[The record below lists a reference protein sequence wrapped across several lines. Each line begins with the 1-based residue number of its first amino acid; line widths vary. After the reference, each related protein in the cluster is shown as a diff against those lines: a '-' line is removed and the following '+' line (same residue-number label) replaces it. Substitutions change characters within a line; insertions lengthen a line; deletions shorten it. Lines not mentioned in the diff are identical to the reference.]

1 MTKDENNDYC
11 EVCKGFGDLVC
22 CDVCECSYHGPK
34 CLNAKVEDL
43 PDPWKCPKC
52 IGTLATVTA
61 EYKKRK
67 KKRRKRAQGQRDAE
81 DEDSDE
87 DAEDQGV
94 SLKGKPKKGKAEKGR
109 KNRKILDSDLEME
122 TVDEDDVITV
132 IDDDP
137 IDDDF
142 MKMMTPS
149 SERDEDELDL
159 GPAGISRAEAAAKS
173 QATTSQK
180 STIK

>member
-11 EVCKGFGDLVC
+11 EVCKGFGNLVC
-22 CDVCECSYHGPK
+22 CDFCECSYHGPK
-34 CLNAKVEDL
+34 CLNAKAEDL

-52 IGTLATVTA
+52 MGALATVTA

-67 KKRRKRAQGQRDAE
+67 QKRRKRAQGQIDAE

-122 TVDEDDVITV
+122 TVTV
-132 IDDDP
+132 IP
-137 IDDDF
+137 
-142 MKMMTPS
+142 
-149 SERDEDELDL
+149 
-159 GPAGISRAEAAAKS
+159 
-173 QATTSQK
+173 
-180 STIK
+180 

>member
-1 MTKDENNDYC
+1 MCKD
-11 EVCKGFGDLVC
+11 GGDLVC
-22 CDVCECSYHGPK
+22 CDFCECSYHGPK

-67 KKRRKRAQGQRDAE
+67 QKRKKRAQGQRDAE
-81 DEDSDE
+81 DE
-87 DAEDQGV
+87 EDQGV
-94 SLKGKPKKGKAEKGR
+94 SLKGKPKKGKAEKER
-109 KNRKILDSDLEME
+109 KSYKILDSDLEME
-122 TVDEDDVITV
+122 TVDEDDVITAKNNKRRIII